1 MPMAASFLASGAVA
15 RPSASSA
22 TLTGRTFSRTDLS
35 GETART
41 RVIDTARRRGV
52 A

>member
-1 MPMAASFLASGAVA
+1 MAASFLASGALA

-35 GETART
+35 GETLRT
-41 RVIDTARRRGV
+41 LVMETARRRGE